1 MTYHFCPLLLQI
13 SLVQFF
19 IENFQKIFE
28 DNTSTLS
35 GESSVISNNREE
47 ISDTFNYFLDLSA
60 AQDEE
65 KSCVSERT
73 RSKGDAAVPQHLSAA
88 PHEGGFP
95 GERRFFYTLRRKSR
109 VREYPHIQTV
119 ANPIRATSGHTMLLQ
134 DLTNSSKLYVE
145 AHTCT

>member
-35 GESSVISNNREE
+35 GKSSVINNNREE
-47 ISDTFNYFLDLSA
+47 ISDTFNYFIDLSA

-73 RSKGDAAVPQHLSAA
+73 HSKGDAAPQHLSAA

-95 GERRFFYTLRRKSR
+95 GERRFFT
-109 VREYPHIQTV
+109 P
-119 ANPIRATSGHTMLLQ
+119 
-134 DLTNSSKLYVE
+134 
-145 AHTCT
+145 

>member
-1 MTYHFCPLLLQI
+1 MQFITTSNDISFCPLLFQI

-35 GESSVISNNREE
+35 GESSVISTNREE

-95 GERRFFYTLRRKSR
+95 GERRFLHPEKEKQGKRIPTHSD
-109 VREYPHIQTV
+109 
-119 ANPIRATSGHTMLLQ
+119 S
-134 DLTNSSKLYVE
+134 
-145 AHTCT
+145 C